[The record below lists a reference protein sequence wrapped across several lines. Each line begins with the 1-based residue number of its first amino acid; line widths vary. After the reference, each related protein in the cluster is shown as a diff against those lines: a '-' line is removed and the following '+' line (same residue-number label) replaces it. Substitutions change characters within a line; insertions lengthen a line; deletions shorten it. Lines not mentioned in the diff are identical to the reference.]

1 MKEDV
6 VMKII
11 EKTIGFKLCG
21 LDTNGQWYDAS
32 VKPIENTFKKL

>member
-6 VMKII
+6 VMRVI
-11 EKTIGFKLCG
+11 EKTIGFELCG

-32 VKPIENTFKKL
+32 GKPIEKSFKKL